1 MNQLVA
7 EILITCIILS
17 LIICCIPLYRQSM
30 EMLGSL
36 ASLSLAENQFPTFL
50 PDTQAYGA
58 DVISLIDY
66 YAENEAVSIVLDS
79 SYGQKTYIDT
89 TYEENPYTYPFTLEQ
104 RFLMDVTYESKKV
117 TSIHFI
123 LQED

>member
-7 EILITCIILS
+7 EILISCIVIAL
-17 LIICCIPLYRQSM
+17 LVCCIPLYHQSM
-30 EMLGSL
+30 DLMSSMAVRTLT
-36 ASLSLAENQFPTFL
+36 ENNFPDFL

-66 YAENEAVSIVLDS
+66 YAENQEVCIVIDS
-79 SYGQKTYIDT
+79 RYGQKTYLDT
-89 TYEENPYTYPFTLEQ
+89 TYEENPYTYPFTLDQ
-104 RFLMDVTYESKKV
+104 LFLMDVTYSNKRV
-117 TSIHFI
+117 TSIHFL